1 MFEVDVTC
9 RYLQQIDYFKRESS
23 PQSLCRYNYVK
34 SHRTLCLSHTP
45 PTEQS
50 STGNKPSPK
59 EGAPQQRASMAEE
72 VILLDTWVSP
82 FGMRAR
88 IALAEKGIKHEH
100 REEDL
105 GNKSDLLLKMNP
117 IHKTIPVLI
126 HNGKPVCESNNIVQY
141 LDEVWPD
148 KSPLL
153 PSDPYLR
160 GQARF
165 WADFVD
171 RKVFDAGRKVWATKG
186 EEQKSLME
194 EFIGHLKTLEAELDG
209 KLYFGGEKMGYVDV
223 TMVPIYSWFHAYEVS
238 GNFSFESHCPKLV
251 AWAERC
257 MQHDSVS
264 KALPSPEKVY
274 QYVLQ
279 LRKRLG
285 IE

>member
-1 MFEVDVTC
+1 
-9 RYLQQIDYFKRESS
+9 
-23 PQSLCRYNYVK
+23 
-34 SHRTLCLSHTP
+34 
-45 PTEQS
+45 
-50 STGNKPSPK
+50 
-59 EGAPQQRASMAEE
+59 MAEE
-72 VILLDTWVSP
+72 VILLDSWVSP

-105 GNKSDLLLKMNP
+105 GNKSDLLLKMNS

-141 LDEVWPD
+141 LDEVWHD

-153 PSDPYLR
+153 PSDPYLK

-171 RKVFDAGRKVWATKG
+171 RKNNLQVFDAGRKVWVTKG

-194 EFIGHLKTLEAELDG
+194 EFIGHLKTLEAELGDEP
-209 KLYFGGEKMGYVDV
+209 YFGGEKMGYVDV

-251 AWAERC
+251 AWAKRC

-264 KALPSPEKVY
+264 KALPDPEKVY
-274 QYVLQ
+274 EYVLQ